1 MLSMFKGELTL
12 TDILHTLPKKR
23 LYELREVRKNIL
35 LEERKEFEKL
45 QHDKERQNVRE
56 EILRR

>member
-1 MLSMFKGELTL
+1 MLSMFKGELSL
-12 TDILHTLPKKR
+12 TDILHNLPKKR

-45 QHDKERQNVRE
+45 QKEKQTQTVRE

>member
-1 MLSMFKGELTL
+1 MFKGELTL

-45 QHDKERQNVRE
+45 QKEKQSQNIRE
-56 EILRR
+56 DILRK

>member
-1 MLSMFKGELTL
+1 MFKGELTL